1 MVMQQMENAP
11 GGCLNVTVELAMVMI
26 LSVKVLVVAIGELIP
41 MILQSNLWSFGYL
54 DVLSL
59 KTTSEEFHTKIL
71 ASIFSS
77 SSVFTYS
84 WAIFSLWVIF
94 ICASKTSFTYFS
106 LTALHHCCCGFLLYR
121 RWHFSLQS

>member
-59 KTTSEEFHTKIL
+59 KTTSEEFHTKIQL
-71 ASIFSS
+71 Q
-77 SSVFTYS
+77 
-84 WAIFSLWVIF
+84 FSLP
-94 ICASKTSFTYFS
+94 
-106 LTALHHCCCGFLLYR
+106 
-121 RWHFSLQS
+121 LQSSHTVGRFSHFG